1 MVGTLYV
8 VATPIGNREDISAR
22 ALKILREVDC
32 IAAEDT
38 RTTQNLLK
46 MYNISKKTVSNHKFN
61 EQRSKSALISL
72 LLDGKSVA
80 VVSDAGTPCISDPG
94 SILISAAID
103 NAIPVIG
110 ICGANAAI
118 TALSVSGFYCST
130 FSFYGFLPRK
140 EREIE
145 GTFLKALTSG
155 VRVCVFYES
164 PKRIIKSIQILQQV
178 TPDSKVCLCNDLT
191 KKYERTYHGAPAQ
204 VIEELIG
211 NPDSG
216 KGEYTLV
223 IEFPKVSTEQE
234 ITNSGETNEGR
245 LINYMVLNNVS
256 AKEAISALS
265 GNGITKKELYAAALH
280 LKKLFSSD
288 K

>member
-8 VATPIGNREDISAR
+8 VATPIGNREDISER
-22 ALKILREVDC
+22 ALKILSEVDC

-46 MYNISKKTVSNHKFN
+46 MYNISKRTVSNHKFN
-61 EQRSKSALISL
+61 EQRSKNTLISYL
-72 LLDGKSVA
+72 LEGKNVA

-94 SILISAAID
+94 FVLISAAID

-110 ICGANAAI
+110 ICGANAAV
-118 TALSVSGFYCST
+118 TALSVSGFYCNT

-140 EREIE
+140 ESEIKSI
-145 GTFLKALTSG
+145 FLRASNSN

-164 PKRIIKSIQILQQV
+164 PKRIIKSIHILQQV
-178 TPDSKVCLCNDLT
+178 LPDSRMCLCNDLT
-191 KKYERTYHGAPAQ
+191 KLYERTYRGIPAQ
-204 VIEELIG
+204 VLEELNG
-211 NPDSG
+211 NPDSE

-223 IEFPKVSTEQE
+223 VEFPKASTQQE
-234 ITNSGETNEGR
+234 TIKSSETNEGR

-288 K
+288 E